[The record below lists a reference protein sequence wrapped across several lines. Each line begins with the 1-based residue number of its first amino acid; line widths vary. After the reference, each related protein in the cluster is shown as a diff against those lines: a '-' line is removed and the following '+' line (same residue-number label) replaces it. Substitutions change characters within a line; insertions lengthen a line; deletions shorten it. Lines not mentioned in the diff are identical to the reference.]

1 MPLASQYLRATPHSA
16 LALMIIDAH
25 VHLMTPMTA
34 AELDDFCRAEPY
46 WGLLL
51 KPPPG
56 TRSIQGWVT
65 PERMLAD
72 MDATGV
78 DRVIIQGQYRR
89 THEGCVAHNDQV
101 IEVVRRWPERV
112 SGFAVV
118 QPLAG
123 SIAIDE
129 LDRCLDAGLCGV
141 GELNP
146 YAQGHSLHHPDFR
159 RLVEA
164 CIVRHVPLN
173 LHVSEEVGHYYPGKS
188 ATPLRDYYWLA
199 GQYPEL
205 RLILAH
211 WGGGLFFYELMPSA
225 RRVLANVC
233 YDTAASP
240 LLYPTADIFAV
251 ALRCLDSEKI
261 LFGSDYPLRL
271 YPRRQDE
278 PDFASFLEQVAATD
292 MPPEARRALL
302 GDNAARLLGMV
313 TPESETPQPPI
324 FPPAGTTSPQLPIN
338 ECMAVTV
345 VAEEWPPTRAV
356 FERHGIPW
364 RDSPV
369 PDWEPIAQ
377 AAAARGYSP
386 DLRRQLLEELNAA
399 IG

>member
-1 MPLASQYLRATPHSA
+1 MR
-16 LALMIIDAH
+16 IDAH

-34 AELDDFCRAEPY
+34 AELDELCRVEPY

-56 TRSIQGWVT
+56 TPSIQGWVT

-72 MDATGV
+72 MDAAGV
-78 DRVIIQGQYRR
+78 DRVVIQGQYRR
-89 THEGCVAHNDQV
+89 THAGCVAHNDQV
-101 IEVVRRWPERV
+101 IEVVRRWPDRV

-123 SIAIDE
+123 SLAIDE

-164 CIVRHVPLN
+164 CISRDIPLN

-188 ATPLRDYYWLA
+188 TTPLRDYYWLA
-199 GQYPEL
+199 EQYPEL

-225 RRVLANVC
+225 RRVLRNVS

-240 LLYPTADIFAV
+240 LLYATADIFAV
-251 ALRCLDSEKI
+251 ALRCLDSRKI
-261 LFGSDYPLRL
+261 LFGSDYPLRIF
-271 YPRRQDE
+271 PRRQKE
-278 PDFASFLEQVAATD
+278 PDFTSFMEQIAALD
-292 MPPEARRALL
+292 MPPEVRQALV
-302 GDNAARLLGMV
+302 GDNAARVLGLLPTEAAAPLQAETSSAV
-313 TPESETPQPPI
+313 TM
-324 FPPAGTTSPQLPIN
+324 AVRLPIS
-338 ECMAVTV
+338 EYMAVTM
-345 VAEEWPPTRAV
+345 VAEQWPPTQAV

-369 PDWEPIAQ
+369 PAWEPIVQ

-386 DLRRQLLEELNAA
+386 EQREQLLTELNAA

>member
-1 MPLASQYLRATPHSA
+1 ML
-16 LALMIIDAH
+16 IDAH
-25 VHLMTPMTA
+25 VHLMAPMTT

-51 KPPPG
+51 QPPG
-56 TRSIQGWVT
+56 GRSIQGWAT

-72 MDATGV
+72 MDAAGV

-89 THEGCVAHNDQV
+89 THAACVAHNDQ
-101 IEVVRRWPERV
+101 IIQVVRRWPARAG
-112 SGFAVV
+112 GFAVV

-123 SIAIDE
+123 AAALDE

-146 YAQGHSLHHPDFR
+146 YAQGHSLRHPDFR
-159 RLVEA
+159 RLAEA
-164 CIVRHVPLN
+164 CIARNIPLN

-199 GQYPEL
+199 GRYPEL

-225 RRVLANVC
+225 RRVLSNVC

-240 LLYPTADIFAV
+240 LLYPTADVFAV
-251 ALRCLDSEKI
+251 ALRCVRPGKVLY
-261 LFGSDYPLRL
+261 GSDYPLRL
-271 YPRRQDE
+271 FPRRQSK
-278 PDFASFLEQVAATD
+278 PDFTSFLFEV
-292 MPPEARRALL
+292 EAVDIPTADRRALL
-302 GDNAARLLGMV
+302 GENAARMFGVQSGDASADRPTATAEVVLC
-313 TPESETPQPPI
+313 PPI
-324 FPPAGTTSPQLPIN
+324 HDF
-338 ECMAVTV
+338 MAVTM
-345 VAEEWPPTRAV
+345 VAEEWPQTQAV

-369 PDWEPIAQ
+369 PDWEPIVQ
-377 AAAARGYSP
+377 AAAAHGYP
-386 DLRRQLLEELNAA
+386 PHLRQRLLEELNAA
-399 IG
+399 IE